1 MASTLSELVLKG
13 GNIYFDG
20 SPSKATKD
28 KFAIIGSR
36 YGTLAGFKR
45 ASIDTFNT
53 FTTEDGAP
61 CFRALTQKERS
72 ALEALKSMI
81 DPNISVE
88 ENFIKLLTRD
98 FIQRQALAISN
109 LTLEGLNANPLLC
122 KALKLN
128 TPEEFVKFYAYSAI
142 SRSIV
147 TSMGFLVQDL
157 MLYSNTNVFD
167 GKNYPT
173 TYGTKWDVVIE
184 KLNGTKSYIEVK
196 SGPNDLDKTQILAY
210 DKAINLVL
218 QHGEEAYLGITYGKK
233 DGKYVS
239 TSILETYVANWRGK
253 TLIGAELW
261 DYISD
266 NREYH
271 SVLMNTIHETAES
284 YLGDTRLVQS
294 IDDKI
299 TDLVQDFYRQ
309 YGNMNVFYNSLW

>member
-1 MASTLSELVLKG
+1 MASTLSALVLKG
-13 GNIYFDG
+13 GSIYFNG
-20 SPSKATKD
+20 SPTRVTKD

-36 YGTLAGFKR
+36 YGTLVGFKM

-53 FTTEDGAP
+53 FTTEDGTP
-61 CFRALTQKERS
+61 CFRALTQKERN
-72 ALEALKSMI
+72 ALQSLQSMI
-81 DPNISVE
+81 DPNISIE
-88 ENFIKLLTRD
+88 ENFIKLLTKD
-98 FIQRQALAISN
+98 FIRRQEFAISN
-109 LTLEGLNANPLLC
+109 ITLEGLNANPLLC

-128 TPEEFVKFYAYSAI
+128 TPEEFVKFYTYSAI

-167 GKNYPT
+167 GKNYPA

-218 QHGEEAYLGITYGKK
+218 QHGEEAYLGISYGKK
-233 DGKYVS
+233 EGQYVS
-239 TSILETYVANWRGK
+239 TSILETYMADWREK

-266 NREYH
+266 NPEYH
-271 SVLMNTIHETAES
+271 NVLMNTIHDTAES
-284 YLGDTRLVQS
+284 YLGDISLVQC
-294 IDDKI
+294 IDNKI
-299 TDLVQDFYRQ
+299 SSLVDDFNRLY
-309 YGNMNVFYNSLW
+309 NSMDSFYNSLW

>member
-1 MASTLSELVLKG
+1 MASTLSALVLKG
-13 GNIYFDG
+13 GSIYFNG
-20 SPSKATKD
+20 SPTRVTKD

-36 YGTLAGFKR
+36 YGTLVGFKM

-53 FTTEDGAP
+53 FTTEDGTP
-61 CFRALTQKERS
+61 CFRALTQKERN
-72 ALEALKSMI
+72 ALQSLQSMI
-81 DPNISVE
+81 DPNISIE
-88 ENFIKLLTRD
+88 ENFIKLLTKD
-98 FIQRQALAISN
+98 FIRRQEFAISN
-109 LTLEGLNANPLLC
+109 ITLEGLNANPLLC
-122 KALKLN
+122 KALKLS
-128 TPEEFVKFYAYSAI
+128 TPEEFVKFYTYSAI

-167 GKNYPT
+167 GKNYPA

-233 DGKYVS
+233 EGQYVS
-239 TSILETYVANWRGK
+239 TSILETYMADWREK

-266 NREYH
+266 NPEYH
-271 SVLMNTIHETAES
+271 NVLMNTIHETAES
-284 YLGDTRLVQS
+284 YLGDISLVQC
-294 IDDKI
+294 IDNKI
-299 TDLVQDFYRQ
+299 SSLVDDFNRLYNRLDS
-309 YGNMNVFYNSLW
+309 FYNSLW